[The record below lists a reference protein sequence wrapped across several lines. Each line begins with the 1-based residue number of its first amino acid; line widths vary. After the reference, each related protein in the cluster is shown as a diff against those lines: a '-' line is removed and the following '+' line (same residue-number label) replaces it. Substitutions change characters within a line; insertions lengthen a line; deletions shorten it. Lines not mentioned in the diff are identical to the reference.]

1 MKPYKKILI
10 LCVAFVLMA
19 TKVLAGDVVIVKKLN
34 GVVSSDAGNVEAV
47 VNEAVCTLTV
57 YNIVANPDCIQNPPP
72 MLRVSMF
79 HPLLSLGRKYDSY
92 SCRC

>member
-1 MKPYKKILI
+1 MKPFKKILI

-57 YNIVANPDCIQNPPP
+57 TPAVVI
-72 MLRVSMF
+72 LLKRVVM
-79 HPLLSLGRKYDSY
+79 PLPWITS
-92 SCRC
+92 